1 MKVID
6 QSWGFMTCPLGIL
19 QLLEGAG
26 RTCYKSEDKITD
38 ESAEGFVRGIIKR
51 GHESVLEHVSISVRI
66 ITDRG
71 VTHEIV
77 RHRLASYSQEST
89 RYCNYGKEEG
99 MVTFI
104 RPVWVKDLS
113 HLRTLTCGPD
123 DKALIG
129 VPLTP
134 DAYWI
139 GSCAECERQYLY
151 LLAMGWGP
159 QQARTVLNNSLKTEI
174 VMTCNIREWR
184 HFFRLR
190 TSKAA
195 HPQMRELAQSML
207 GEFRAR
213 FPVVFED
220 VGEVA

>member
-1 MKVID
+1 MRVID
-6 QSWGFMTCPLGIL
+6 QGWEFMTCPIGIL
-19 QLLEGAG
+19 QLLEAAG

-38 ESAEGFVRGIIKR
+38 VSAEEFVRGIIKR
-51 GHESVLEHVSISVRI
+51 GHESVLEHVSVSVRI

-71 VTHEIV
+71 VTHELV

-89 RYCNYGKEEG
+89 RYCNYGKNEG
-99 MVTFI
+99 VVTFI

-113 HLRTLTCGPD
+113 FLRILVCGPQE
-123 DKALIG
+123 AIQG
-129 VPLTP
+129 MPLTP
-134 DAYWI
+134 DSYWVKCC
-139 GSCAECERQYLY
+139 SECEIQYLN
-151 LLAMGWGP
+151 LLALGWSP

-195 HPQMRELAQSML
+195 HPQMRDIAQSML
-207 GEFRAR
+207 KEFRVR

-220 VGEVA
+220 VGEVE